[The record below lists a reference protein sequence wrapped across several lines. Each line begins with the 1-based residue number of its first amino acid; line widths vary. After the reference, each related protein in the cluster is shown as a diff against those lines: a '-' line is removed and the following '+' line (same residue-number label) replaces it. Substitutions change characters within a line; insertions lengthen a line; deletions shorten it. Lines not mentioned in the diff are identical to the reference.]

1 MGTDSPVIIVNSGAF
16 VLIVLATLV
25 GTTVA
30 CGVVTVG
37 RCCVPA
43 IGRIVAT
50 SDVAAGCT

>member
-1 MGTDSPVIIVNSGAF
+1 MIIVNSGAF

-25 GTTVA
+25 GTTEA

-43 IGRIVAT
+43 IGRIVAASYVT
-50 SDVAAGCT
+50 AGCT